1 MLSTIWGCSKATQT
15 EEKRG
20 GYLNLYF
27 KDDTAP
33 DVLDQILDRAN
44 GIREAAFI
52 DTAFPDNRYIV
63 RGYSVI
69 ERNDF
74 TGAPESIRV
83 HDVHI
88 DIFFIDPSLQ
98 NTSEVKNRERG
109 SVIVFNKFENDNV
122 ELLKKSNG
130 YPHAYVYT
138 IHKIT
143 GYEQDHVRPAQI
155 TELEPLNENKDQVI
169 ATTHIIN
176 VGELKD
182 ADSFGTAPV
191 TTMLDKARLN
201 GSFHPRPDDP
211 VWGDRNCLAYN
222 CPICNQVG
230 HSVRRLQEEGGRLS
244 NTYLLGE
251 PAFSQ
256 HSLARDELNYL
267 KRDIMPTLEVLE
279 TTMSIASLAATSN
292 MQQLQ
297 QRNKRLKARD
307 NNDALEEEDSNNA

>member
-1 MLSTIWGCSKATQT
+1 
-15 EEKRG
+15 
-20 GYLNLYF
+20 LNYF
-27 KDDTAP
+27 KDDSAP
-33 DVLDQILDRAN
+33 GVLDQILDRAT
-44 GIREAAFI
+44 GLREGSNLM
-52 DTAFPDNRYIV
+52 DTAIPDNRYIV
-63 RGYSVI
+63 RGYSVVS
-69 ERNDF
+69 RNAF
-74 TGAPESIRV
+74 TQAPESIRV
-83 HDVHI
+83 HDIHI
-88 DIFFIDPSLQ
+88 DVFFIDPVLQ
-98 NTSEVKNRERG
+98 ERYEVEDRKPT
-109 SVIVFNKFENDNV
+109 VMLFNKFENDRV
-122 ELLKKSNG
+122 ELLKKTNR
-130 YPHAYVYT
+130 YPHAFVYT
-138 IHKIT
+138 INKVT
-143 GYEQDHVRPAQI
+143 GYEQDFVRPEQI
-155 TELEPLNENKDQVI
+155 AELEPPPSPADKDAVI
-169 ATTHIIN
+169 AATHIIR
-176 VGELKD
+176 VGEVKD